1 MDSSKVCFID
11 DSVSGI
17 GGTSLTL
24 DAIVEPNRDN
34 VDFIPTV
41 DFSLSQVFSK
51 YSMYIFGNI
60 THFSKNSL
68 DSIIYLMEEKPFCK
82 IEFDYGY
89 CPYRGT
95 IPHKILGNAEC
106 KCPFGE
112 ESQLHLAELYSLI
125 KYNSLHIFY
134 MSQAQSEIHND
145 HLGGIPESKKS
156 ILSSCFTKDTLL
168 KFKSLKQKSKNNKYA
183 IIDGNGGWHTQAK
196 GISESIKYAK
206 DNNLKFDLIKTDTHD
221 EMLNL
226 LSEYKGLITF
236 PIIDD
241 TCPRITLEARYMGLE
256 VITNEFSQHTTEDW
270 WLDSDKEA
278 FKFTSSRPSFFW
290 NKIKCLKY

>member
-1 MDSSKVCFID
+1 MDSSKICFVD
-11 DSVSGI
+11 DSVSGV

-24 DAIVEPNRDN
+24 EAIVEPNKDN
-34 VDFIPTV
+34 IDFIPTV
-41 DFSLSQVFSK
+41 DFSLNQVFKK
-51 YSMYIFGNI
+51 YSMYILGNI

-68 DSIIYLMEEKPFCK
+68 DAIIYLMEEKPFCK

-89 CPYRGT
+89 CPYRGDV
-95 IPHKILGNAEC
+95 PHQILGNAEC
-106 KCPFGE
+106 QCPYGE
-112 ESQLHLAELYSLI
+112 GSLLHLKEIYNLI
-125 KYNSLHIFY
+125 KSNSLHIFY
-134 MSQAQSEIHND
+134 MSKAQMKKHDERLQGISEN
-145 HLGGIPESKKS
+145 KKS
-156 ILSSCFTKDTLL
+156 VLSSCFTKETLL
-168 KFKSLKQKSKNNKYA
+168 KFKSLKQKPKNSKYA

-196 GISESIKYAK
+196 GIKESIKYAISNK
-206 DNNLKFDLIKTDTHD
+206 LQYDLLKTETHE

-226 LSEYKGLITF
+226 LSNYKGLISL

-270 WLDSDKEA
+270 WLSDDQEA
-278 FKFTSSRPSFFW
+278 LSFTSSRPDFFW